1 MVRSSWDNLIL
12 QRIWIKILVLNS
24 IFWLYLSDTT
34 CIMYVMTLNF
44 PSHSPFTIT
53 EKMLISC
60 WYPYIVLV
68 SYTVYLHLQGMK
80 VSDKLSSTI
89 AINLDHYPFLHQD
102 LQQII
107 IQTEDQLCMSER
119 TKTDHDFQLKL
130 WGLLSPCQQ
139 ALSIDYEAYAQK
151 CMDMKLLL
159 I

>member
-12 QRIWIKILVLNS
+12 RRIWIKILVLNS

-107 IQTEDQLCMSER
+107 IQTEDQLWVKEPRQIMTFSWSCEVCC
-119 TKTDHDFQLKL
+119 HLVNKL
-130 WGLLSPCQQ
+130 S
-139 ALSIDYEAYAQK
+139 
-151 CMDMKLLL
+151 LL
-159 I
+159 IMKHTHKSAWTWNCY